1 MGRKQDSH
9 EKATYYTTFQ
19 VAKFLG
25 VSLPT
30 VVNWI
35 DAGRLEAH
43 RTPGGHRRI
52 AHNALV
58 AFARS
63 HAYPLSRD
71 FVDAH
76 AANKVLVVD
85 DERDFAELVR
95 EYLELKAGYTVE
107 MAHSGFHAGF
117 AVARFKPDLILMDIM
132 MPDMD
137 GFQVLEL
144 LRSDPETRHIPVLAC
159 TAYRDPEVEA
169 RIQDIGF
176 DGFIEKPL
184 RLEALVS
191 MIRDQME
198 LRDL

>member
-1 MGRKQDSH
+1 MARKRDESPAAQ
-9 EKATYYTTFQ
+9 YYTTFQ

-30 VVNWI
+30 VVNWVE
-35 DAGRLEAH
+35 AGRLDAH

-52 AHNALV
+52 AHNELV
-58 AFARS
+58 AFAKRN
-63 HAYPLSRD
+63 AYPLSRE
-71 FVDAH
+71 FLDAL

-95 EYLELKAGYTVE
+95 EYLELKAGYSVE

-137 GFQVLEL
+137 GFQVLDL
-144 LRSDPETRHIPVLAC
+144 LRSDVETRHIPVIAC
-159 TAYRDPEVEA
+159 TAYRDPDVEA
-169 RIQDIGF
+169 RIQEIGF

-184 RLEALVS
+184 RLDALVE
-191 MIRDQME
+191 IIAGHLE
-198 LRDL
+198 LLDH